1 MPPQQ
6 PTGLSAGEAR
16 ARLQTHGFNELP
28 QAHRRSIWRMAA
40 EVLRE
45 PMLQLLLAAGLIYL
59 VLGDRGEAFM
69 LMTFVALTIGISLHQ
84 ERRTEHVLEALRDLS
99 SPRALVLR
107 DGQRCRIAGREVVPG
122 DWLVLAEG
130 DRIPADAVVREA
142 QALQTDESLLT
153 GESVPVRKA
162 ASAEAVSS
170 PTWTTVRPG
179 GDDLPLVFAGSLV
192 VGGHG
197 LAEVVATGPRSQMG
211 AIGQA
216 LQAMEAMP
224 SALQRQ
230 TRQMVRLF
238 AVLGLGLSVL
248 VIALHGWLRGD
259 WLAAVL
265 SGITLAMSML
275 PQEFPLILTVF
286 MAMGA
291 WRLSHARVLV
301 RRASAIETL
310 GAATVLCTDKTGTL
324 TLNRMAVAELCVAG
338 QTWRVPPEVL
348 GLAGVVAHADATF
361 AQGTPSLPEA
371 FHPLLEFGVLASQT
385 EPLDP
390 MELALWRLAR
400 EQLPEPE
407 RAHMQTHLHPDWR
420 LAREY
425 ALSPELLA
433 MSHVWQQPGL
443 SQHLI
448 AAKGAPEAVADLCH
462 LPEVVRAEWRRQAEA
477 MAARGLR
484 VLGVAQARHEG
495 PAPGTSWPAIQH
507 DYDFEFLGLIGW
519 LDPLRPGVREAVA
532 RCREAGI
539 RVAMVTGDHPATALV
554 IAAQAGIDVRGGALR
569 GEALQDLSDAELAL
583 RVRDTHVF
591 ARVMPEQKL
600 RIVQALQASGEIV
613 AMTGDGVNDA
623 PSLKAAD
630 IGVAMGARGTDVAR
644 EAAALVLLDDDFQ
657 AIAQAVHLGR
667 RINDNLRKAMAFVL
681 AVHVPI
687 AGLTLWPLLAGWPLL
702 FMPVHIAFLEL
713 IIDPV
718 CSVVFEAEAA
728 EPDAMRRP
736 PRQPGEPLIDRA
748 QVLWSLL
755 QGVVVLACVGGW
767 YAWLLSPDASAQAW
781 LGGVDEA
788 QARTAGFVALVVAD
802 VALILS
808 NRTLTQPVWVALQ
821 RANGALWRMLL
832 LTSVVLAGILLW
844 PPVRSLFHFGPLSP
858 QALGGA
864 AAVGLVCLVL
874 LEGLKAG
881 RAARA
886 GAARRRHQRP

>member
-1 MPPQQ
+1 MDTPSPQ
-6 PTGLSAGEAR
+6 GLSQAEAR
-16 ARLQTHGFNELP
+16 ARLQAHGFNELP
-28 QAHRRSIWRMAA
+28 QTRQRSVWRMAA

-45 PMLQLLLAAGLIYL
+45 PMLQLLLAAGGIYL
-59 VLGDRGEAFM
+59 LLGDRGEALM

-84 ERRTEHVLEALRDLS
+84 ERRTERVLEALRDLS

-130 DRIPADAVVREA
+130 DRVPADAVVREA
-142 QALQTDESLLT
+142 QALQADESLLT

-162 ASAEAVSS
+162 ASGEAVSS
-170 PTWTTVRPG
+170 PAWAAVRPG
-179 GDDLPLVFAGSLV
+179 GDDLAMVFAGSLV

-197 LAEVVATGPRSQMG
+197 LAEVVATGARSQMG

-238 AVLGLGLSVL
+238 AVLGLGLSAL
-248 VIALHGWLRGD
+248 VIALHGCLRGD

-265 SGITLAMSML
+265 NGITLAMSML

-291 WRLSHARVLV
+291 WRLSAARVLV

-338 QTWRVPPEVL
+338 QTWRVT
-348 GLAGVVAHADATF
+348 H
-361 AQGTPSLPEA
+361 SLPEA
-371 FHPLLEFGVLASQT
+371 FHPLLEYGVLASQT

-390 MELALWRLAR
+390 MEQALWRLAR
-400 EQLPEPE
+400 EQLPEPD
-407 RAHMQTHLHPDWR
+407 RVHMQVHLHPDWR

-433 MSHVWQQPGL
+433 MSHVWEQPGH

-462 LPEVVRAEWRRQAEA
+462 LPEALRAEWRLQAEA

-495 PAPGTSWPAIQH
+495 PAPGEPWPAIQH

-519 LDPLRPGVREAVA
+519 LDPLRPGVQAAVA

-539 RVAMVTGDHPATALV
+539 RVAMVTGDHPATALA
-554 IAAQAGIDVRGGALR
+554 IAEQAGIDVRGGALR
-569 GEALQDLSDAELAL
+569 GEALQGLSDAELAL

-600 RIVQALQASGEIV
+600 RIVRALQASGEIV

-644 EAAALVLLDDDFQ
+644 EAASLVLLDDDFQ

-728 EPDAMRRP
+728 EPDAMGRP
-736 PRQPGEPLIDRA
+736 PRRPGAALIDRA

-755 QGVVVLACVGGW
+755 QGAVVLACVGGW
-767 YAWLLSPDASAQAW
+767 YAWLLSQDAGAQAW
-781 LGGVDEA
+781 LGALDEA

-808 NRTLTQPVWVALQ
+808 NRTLTQPVWVALG

-832 LTSVVLAGILLW
+832 ATGLVLGAILLW
-844 PPVRSLFHFGPLSP
+844 APLRGLFHFGPLSAP
-858 QALGGA
+858 VLGGA
-864 AAVGLVCLVL
+864 VAVGVACLLL
-874 LEGLKAG
+874 LELLK
-881 RAARA
+881 AARA
-886 GAARRRHQRP
+886 AGSVRTV

>member
-1 MPPQQ
+1 MAPHAPPPASASDPWPAAPQ
-6 PTGLSAGEAR
+6 GLSQTEAR
-16 ARLQTHGFNELP
+16 RRLETHGFNELP
-28 QAHRRSIWRMAA
+28 QARQRSVWRIVG
-40 EVLRE
+40 EVVRE

-59 VLGDRGEAFM
+59 LLGDRGEALM
-69 LMTFVALTIGISLHQ
+69 LMTFVVLTIGISLHQ
-84 ERRTEHVLEALRDLS
+84 ERRTERVLEALRDLS

-130 DRIPADAVVREA
+130 DRVPADAVVRDA
-142 QALQTDESLLT
+142 QALQADESLLT

-162 ASAEAVSS
+162 AVSAPMAPQDVAAL
-170 PTWTTVRPG
+170 RPG

-197 LAEVVATGPRSQMG
+197 LAEVVATGARSQMG

-216 LQAMEAMP
+216 LQAMDTLP
-224 SALQRQ
+224 SSLQRQ

-238 AVLGLGLSVL
+238 AVLGLGLSLL
-248 VIALHGWLRGD
+248 VMALHGWLRGD

-265 SGITLAMSML
+265 NGITLAMSML

-324 TLNRMAVAELCVAG
+324 TLNRMAVAELHVDGQHWCAPDVA
-338 QTWRVPPEVL
+338 PAAMPD
-348 GLAGVVAHADATF
+348 AG
-361 AQGTPSLPEA
+361 PSSPRPLPEH
-371 FHPLLEFGVLASQT
+371 FHTLLEFGVLASQR

-390 MELALWRLAR
+390 MELALWRLAG
-400 EQLPEPE
+400 QHLTDAE
-407 RAHMQTHLHPDWR
+407 RVHLHPDWR
-420 LAREY
+420 LTREY

-443 SQHLI
+443 SLHRV
-448 AAKGAPEAVADLCH
+448 ATKGAPEAVADLCH
-462 LPEVVRAEWRRQAEA
+462 LPEGRRAQLRREAEA
-477 MAARGLR
+477 MAERGLR
-484 VLGVAQARHEG
+484 VLGVARASREG
-495 PAPGTSWPAIQH
+495 PAPGEPWPAIQH
-507 DYDFEFLGLIGW
+507 DYDFEFLGLVGL

-539 RVAMVTGDHPATALV
+539 RVAMITGDHPATALA
-554 IAAQAGIDVRGGALR
+554 IAQQAGIDVRGGALR
-569 GEALQDLSDAELAL
+569 GEALQDMSAQELAL

-644 EAAALVLLDDDFQ
+644 EAASLVLLDDDFQ

-687 AGLTLWPLLAGWPLL
+687 AGLTLWPLLGGWPLL

-736 PRQPGEPLIDRA
+736 PRRPGAPLIDRG
-748 QVLWSLL
+748 QIIWSLL
-755 QGVVVLACVGGW
+755 QGALVLACVGGW
-767 YAWLLSPDASAQAW
+767 YGWLQMPGAAWQAW
-781 LGGVDEA
+781 LGPLDEA

-808 NRTLTQPVWVALQ
+808 NRTLSRPVWVALR

-832 LTSVVLAGILLW
+832 ATGLVLGGILWWAPL
-844 PPVRSLFHFGPLSP
+844 RGLFHFGVLSGP
-858 QALGGA
+858 ALGCA
-864 AAVGLVCLVL
+864 VAVGALCLLL
-874 LEGLKAG
+874 LEVLKA
-881 RAARA
+881 ARWRL
-886 GAARRRHQRP
+886 ARQSR

>member
-1 MPPQQ
+1 MAHDAAPTPFTPSQTEPQ
-6 PTGLSAGEAR
+6 GLSQAEAR
-16 ARLQTHGFNELP
+16 ARLTAHGFNELP
-28 QAHRRSIWRMAA
+28 QARKRSVWRMAGD
-40 EVLRE
+40 VVRE

-59 VLGDRGEAFM
+59 LLGDRGEALM

-84 ERRTEHVLEALRDLS
+84 ERRTERVLEALRDLS

-107 DGQRCRIAGREVVPG
+107 EGQRCRIAGREVVPG

-130 DRIPADAVVREA
+130 DRVPADAVVRDA
-142 QALQTDESLLT
+142 QALQVDESLLT

-162 ASAEAVSS
+162 AVSAPMAPQDVAAL
-170 PTWTTVRPG
+170 RPG

-197 LAEVVATGPRSQMG
+197 LAEVVATGARSQMG

-216 LQAMEAMP
+216 LQAMDAMP

-238 AVLGLGLSVL
+238 AVLGLGLSLL
-248 VIALHGWLRGD
+248 VMALHGWLRGD

-265 SGITLAMSML
+265 NGITLAMSML

-324 TLNRMAVAELCVAG
+324 TLNRMAVAELHVDGRHWSA
-338 QTWRVPPEVL
+338 PEVAAD
-348 GLAGVVAHADATF
+348 GGGAH
-361 AQGTPSLPEA
+361 LPEH
-371 FHPLLEFGVLASQT
+371 FHALLEFGVLASQR

-390 MELALWRLAR
+390 MELALWRLADQ
-400 EQLPEPE
+400 QLTEAE
-407 RAHMQTHLHPDWR
+407 RVHMQTHLHPDWR
-420 LAREY
+420 LTREY
-425 ALSPELLA
+425 ALSTELLA
-433 MSHVWQQPGL
+433 MSHVWQQPGRSL
-443 SQHLI
+443 YMV
-448 AAKGAPEAVADLCH
+448 ATKGAPEAVADLCH
-462 LPEVVRAEWRRQAEA
+462 LPEDRRVRLRREAEA
-477 MAARGLR
+477 MAERGLR
-484 VLGVAQARHEG
+484 VLGVARASREG
-495 PAPGTSWPAIQH
+495 PPPGESWPAIQH
-507 DYDFEFLGLIGW
+507 DYDFEFLGLVGL

-539 RVAMVTGDHPATALV
+539 RVAMVTGDHPATALA
-554 IAAQAGIDVRGGALR
+554 IAQQAGIDVRGGALR
-569 GEALQDLSDAELAL
+569 GEALQDMSAQALAL

-644 EAAALVLLDDDFQ
+644 EAASLVLLDDDFQ

-687 AGLTLWPLLAGWPLL
+687 AGLTLWPLLGGWPLL

-736 PRQPGEPLIDRA
+736 PRRPGAPLIDRG
-748 QVLWSLL
+748 QIVWSLL
-755 QGVVVLACVGGW
+755 QGLLVLACVGGW
-767 YAWLLSPDASAQAW
+767 YAWLQMPQGAWRAW
-781 LGGVDEA
+781 LGPLDEA

-808 NRTLTQPVWVALQ
+808 NRTLSRPVWVALR

-832 LTSVVLAGILLW
+832 ATGLVLGGILWWAPL
-844 PPVRSLFHFGPLSP
+844 RGLFHFGVLSGP
-858 QALGGA
+858 ALGCA
-864 AAVGLVCLVL
+864 VAVGALCLLL
-874 LEGLKAG
+874 LELLKA
-881 RAARA
+881 ARWRL
-886 GAARRRHQRP
+886 ARQ

>member
-1 MPPQQ
+1 MAHDTPPVPFPPSQAEPQ
-6 PTGLSAGEAR
+6 GLSQAEAR
-16 ARLQTHGFNELP
+16 ARLAAHGFNELP
-28 QAHRRSIWRMAA
+28 QARKRSVWRMAGD
-40 EVLRE
+40 VVRE

-59 VLGDRGEAFM
+59 LLGDRGEALM

-84 ERRTEHVLEALRDLS
+84 ERRTERVLEALRDLS

-107 DGQRCRIAGREVVPG
+107 EGQRCRIAGREVVPG

-130 DRIPADAVVREA
+130 DRVPADAVVRDA
-142 QALQTDESLLT
+142 QALQVDESLLT

-162 ASAEAVSS
+162 AVSAPMSHQELAAS
-170 PTWTTVRPG
+170 RPG
-179 GDDLPLVFAGSLV
+179 GDDRPLVFAGSLV

-197 LAEVVATGPRSQMG
+197 LAEVVATGARSQMG

-216 LQAMEAMP
+216 LQAMDAMP

-238 AVLGLGLSVL
+238 AVLGLGLSLL
-248 VIALHGWLRGD
+248 VMALHGWLRGD

-265 SGITLAMSML
+265 NGITLAMSML

-324 TLNRMAVAELCVAG
+324 TLNRMAVAELHVDG
-338 QTWRVPPEVL
+338 QHWSAPEVAAD
-348 GLAGVVAHADATF
+348 GGGGAH
-361 AQGTPSLPEA
+361 LPEH
-371 FHPLLEFGVLASQT
+371 FHTLLEFGVLASQR

-390 MELALWRLAR
+390 MELALWRLA
-400 EQLPEPE
+400 EQQLTEAE
-407 RAHMQTHLHPDWR
+407 RVHMQTHLHPDWR
-420 LAREY
+420 LTREY
-425 ALSPELLA
+425 VLSPELLA
-433 MSHVWQQPGL
+433 MSHVWQQPGRSL
-443 SQHLI
+443 YMV
-448 AAKGAPEAVADLCH
+448 ATKGAPEAVADLCH
-462 LPEVVRAEWRRQAEA
+462 LPQERRVRLRQEAEA
-477 MAARGLR
+477 MAERGLR
-484 VLGVAQARHEG
+484 VLGVARASREG
-495 PAPGTSWPAIQH
+495 PPPGEPWPAIQH
-507 DYDFEFLGLIGW
+507 DYDFEFLGLVGL

-539 RVAMVTGDHPATALV
+539 RVAMVTGDHPATALA
-554 IAAQAGIDVRGGALR
+554 IAQQAGIDVRGGALR
-569 GEALQDLSDAELAL
+569 GEALQDMSAPELAL
-583 RVRDTHVF
+583 RARDTHVF

-644 EAAALVLLDDDFQ
+644 EAASLVLLDDDFQ

-687 AGLTLWPLLAGWPLL
+687 AGLTLWPLLGGWPLL

-736 PRQPGEPLIDRA
+736 PRRPGAPLIDRG
-748 QVLWSLL
+748 QMVWSLL
-755 QGVVVLACVGGW
+755 QGLLVLACVGGW
-767 YAWLLSPDASAQAW
+767 YAWLQMPSEAWRAW
-781 LGGVDEA
+781 LGPLDEA

-808 NRTLTQPVWVALQ
+808 NRTLSRPVWVALR

-832 LTSVVLAGILLW
+832 ATGLVLGGILWWAPL
-844 PPVRSLFHFGPLSP
+844 RGLFHFGVLSGP
-858 QALGGA
+858 ALGCA
-864 AAVGLVCLVL
+864 VAVGALCLLL
-874 LEGLKAG
+874 LELLKA
-881 RAARA
+881 ARWRL
-886 GAARRRHQRP
+886 ARQ

>member
-1 MPPQQ
+1 MDTPSSQ
-6 PTGLSAGEAR
+6 GLSQAEAR
-16 ARLQTHGFNELP
+16 ARLQAHGFNELP
-28 QAHRRSIWRMAA
+28 QARQRSVWRMAVD
-40 EVLRE
+40 VLRE
-45 PMLQLLLAAGLIYL
+45 PMLQLLLAAGVIYL
-59 VLGDRGEAFM
+59 LLGDRGEALM

-84 ERRTEHVLEALRDLS
+84 ERRTERVLEALRDLS

-130 DRIPADAVVREA
+130 DRVPADAVVREA
-142 QALQTDESLLT
+142 QALQADESLLT

-162 ASAEAVSS
+162 ASGEAVSS
-170 PTWTTVRPG
+170 TTWAAVRPG
-179 GDDLPLVFAGSLV
+179 GDDLPMVFAGSLV
-192 VGGHG
+192 VAGHG
-197 LAEVVATGPRSQMG
+197 LAEVVATGARSQMG

-238 AVLGLGLSVL
+238 AVLGLGLSAL
-248 VIALHGWLRGD
+248 VIVLHGLLRGD

-291 WRLSHARVLV
+291 WRLSAARVLV

-338 QTWRVPPEVL
+338 QTWRVPPAEPL
-348 GLAGVVAHADATF
+348 
-361 AQGTPSLPEA
+361 TPSLPEA
-371 FHPLLEFGVLASQT
+371 FHPLLEYGVLASQT

-407 RAHMQTHLHPDWR
+407 RVHMQTHLHPDWR

-433 MSHVWQQPGL
+433 MSHVWEQPGH

-462 LPEVVRAEWRRQAEA
+462 LPEALRAEWRQQAEA

-484 VLGVAQARHEG
+484 VLGVAQARREG
-495 PAPGTSWPAIQH
+495 PAPGEAWPAIQH

-519 LDPLRPGVREAVA
+519 LDPLRPGVQAAVA

-539 RVAMVTGDHPATALV
+539 RVAMVTGDHPATALA
-554 IAAQAGIDVRGGALR
+554 IAKQAGIDVRGGALR
-569 GEALQDLSDAELAL
+569 GEALQGLSDADLAL

-600 RIVQALQASGEIV
+600 RIVRALQASGEIV

-644 EAAALVLLDDDFQ
+644 EAASLVLLDDDFQ

-736 PRQPGEPLIDRA
+736 PRRPGAPLIDRA

-755 QGVVVLACVGGW
+755 QGAVVLVCVGGW
-767 YAWLLSPDASAQAW
+767 YAWLQLPEAGAQTW
-781 LGGVDEA
+781 LGALDEA

-808 NRTLTQPVWVALQ
+808 NRTLTQPVWVALR

-832 LTSVVLAGILLW
+832 GIVVVLGGILLW
-844 PPVRSLFHFGPLSP
+844 APLRGLFHFGPLSAP
-858 QALGGA
+858 ALGGA
-864 AAVGLVCLVL
+864 VAVGVACLLL
-874 LEGLKAG
+874 LELLKAACAVVAS
-881 RAARA
+881 RTV
-886 GAARRRHQRP
+886 

>member
-1 MPPQQ
+1 MIP
-6 PTGLSAGEAR
+6 
-16 ARLQTHGFNELP
+16 
-28 QAHRRSIWRMAA
+28 
-40 EVLRE
+40 
-45 PMLQLLLAAGLIYL
+45 
-59 VLGDRGEAFM
+59 
-69 LMTFVALTIGISLHQ
+69 
-84 ERRTEHVLEALRDLS
+84 RTEAAFLDGDL
-99 SPRALVLR
+99 
-107 DGQRCRIAGREVVPG
+107 
-122 DWLVLAEG
+122 
-130 DRIPADAVVREA
+130 
-142 QALQTDESLLT
+142 
-153 GESVPVRKA
+153 PVRKA

-170 PTWTTVRPG
+170 RSWGTVRQG

-197 LAEVVATGPRSQMG
+197 LAEVVATGASSQMG
-211 AIGQA
+211 GIGQA
-216 LQAMEAMP
+216 LRGIQDMP

-238 AVLGLGLSVL
+238 AALGLGLSL
-248 VIALHGWLRGD
+248 VVMALHAWLRGD
-259 WLAAVL
+259 GLAAL
-265 SGITLAMSML
+265 LNGITLAMSML

-338 QTWRVPPEVL
+338 QTWRV
-348 GLAGVVAHADATF
+348 ADAGEAA
-361 AQGTPSLPEA
+361 AQGAPSLPEA
-371 FHPLLEFGVLASQT
+371 FHALLEFGVLASQT

-390 MELALWRLAR
+390 MEQALWRLAR

-407 RAHMQTHLHPDWR
+407 REHMQSHLHPDWR
-420 LAREY
+420 LTREY
-425 ALSPELLA
+425 ALTPELLA
-433 MSHVWQQPGL
+433 MSHVWQRPGL

-448 AAKGAPEAVADLCH
+448 AAKGASEAVADLCH
-462 LPEVVRAEWRRQAEA
+462 LPEAVRAEWRQQAEA

-484 VLGVAQARHEG
+484 VLGVAQAHHEG
-495 PAPGTSWPAIQH
+495 PAPGASWPAIQH
-507 DYDFEFLGLIGW
+507 DYDFAFLGLIGW
-519 LDPLRPGVREAVA
+519 LDPLRPGVCEAVA

-539 RVAMVTGDHPATALV
+539 RVAMVTGDHPATALA

-569 GEALQDLSDAELAL
+569 GEVLQDLSDADLAL

-644 EAAALVLLDDDFQ
+644 EAASLVLLDDDFQ

-687 AGLTLWPLLAGWPLL
+687 AGLTLWPLLGGWPLL

-736 PRQPGEPLIDRA
+736 PRQPGEPLIDRS
-748 QVLWSLL
+748 QMLWSLL
-755 QGVVVLACVGGW
+755 QGAVVMACVSGW
-767 YAWLLSPDASAQAW
+767 YACLLSPGAGAQAW
-781 LGGVDEA
+781 LGAVDEA

-881 RAARA
+881 RAAWA
-886 GAARRRHQRP
+886 GAARRQPPRP

>member
-1 MPPQQ
+1 MAHDAAPTLFTPSQTEPQ
-6 PTGLSAGEAR
+6 GLSQAEAR
-16 ARLQTHGFNELP
+16 ARLTAHGFNELP
-28 QAHRRSIWRMAA
+28 QARKRSVWRMAGD
-40 EVLRE
+40 VVRE

-59 VLGDRGEAFM
+59 LLGDRGEALM

-84 ERRTEHVLEALRDLS
+84 ERRTERVLEALRDLS

-107 DGQRCRIAGREVVPG
+107 EGQRCRIAGREVVPG

-130 DRIPADAVVREA
+130 DRVPADAVVRDA
-142 QALQTDESLLT
+142 QALQVDESLLT

-162 ASAEAVSS
+162 AVSAPMAPQV
-170 PTWTTVRPG
+170 VAALRPG

-197 LAEVVATGPRSQMG
+197 LAEVVATGARSQMG

-216 LQAMEAMP
+216 LQAMDAMP

-238 AVLGLGLSVL
+238 AVLGIGLSLL
-248 VIALHGWLRGD
+248 VMALHGWLRGD

-265 SGITLAMSML
+265 NGITLAMSML

-324 TLNRMAVAELCVAG
+324 TLNRMAVAELHVDGRHWSA
-338 QTWRVPPEVL
+338 PEVAAD
-348 GLAGVVAHADATF
+348 GGGAH
-361 AQGTPSLPEA
+361 LPEH
-371 FHPLLEFGVLASQT
+371 FHSLLEFGVLASQR

-390 MELALWRLAR
+390 MEQALWRLADQ
-400 EQLPEPE
+400 QLTEAE
-407 RAHMQTHLHPDWR
+407 RVHMQTHLHPDWR
-420 LAREY
+420 LTREY
-425 ALSPELLA
+425 ALSTELLA
-433 MSHVWQQPGL
+433 MSHVWQQPGRSL
-443 SQHLI
+443 YMV
-448 AAKGAPEAVADLCH
+448 ATKGAPEAVADLCH
-462 LPEVVRAEWRRQAEA
+462 LPEDRRVRLRREAEA
-477 MAARGLR
+477 MAERGLR
-484 VLGVAQARHEG
+484 VLGVARASREG
-495 PAPGTSWPAIQH
+495 PPPGESWPAIQH
-507 DYDFEFLGLIGW
+507 DYDFEFLGLVGL

-539 RVAMVTGDHPATALV
+539 RVAMVTGDHPATALA
-554 IAAQAGIDVRGGALR
+554 IAQQAGIDVRGGALR
-569 GEALQDLSDAELAL
+569 GEALQDMSAQALAL

-644 EAAALVLLDDDFQ
+644 EAASLVLLDDDFQ

-687 AGLTLWPLLAGWPLL
+687 AGLTLWPLLGGWPLL

-736 PRQPGEPLIDRA
+736 PRRPGAPLIDRG
-748 QVLWSLL
+748 QIVWSLL
-755 QGVVVLACVGGW
+755 QGLLVLACVGGW
-767 YAWLLSPDASAQAW
+767 YAWLQMPQGAWRAW
-781 LGGVDEA
+781 LGPLDEA

-808 NRTLTQPVWVALQ
+808 NRTLSRPVWVALR

-832 LTSVVLAGILLW
+832 ATGLVLGGILWWAPL
-844 PPVRSLFHFGPLSP
+844 RGLFHFGVLSGP
-858 QALGGA
+858 AMGCA
-864 AAVGLVCLVL
+864 VAVGALCLLL
-874 LEGLKAG
+874 LELLKA
-881 RAARA
+881 ARWRL
-886 GAARRRHQRP
+886 ARQ

>member
-1 MPPQQ
+1 MAHDAAPTPFTPSQAEPQ
-6 PTGLSAGEAR
+6 GLSQAEAR
-16 ARLQTHGFNELP
+16 ARLTAHGFNELP
-28 QAHRRSIWRMAA
+28 QARKRSVWRMAGD
-40 EVLRE
+40 VVRE

-59 VLGDRGEAFM
+59 LLGDRGEALM

-84 ERRTEHVLEALRDLS
+84 ERRTERVLEALRDLS

-107 DGQRCRIAGREVVPG
+107 EGQRCRIAGREVVPG

-130 DRIPADAVVREA
+130 DRVPADAVVRDA
-142 QALQTDESLLT
+142 QALQVDESLLT

-162 ASAEAVSS
+162 AVSAPMAPQV
-170 PTWTTVRPG
+170 VAALRPG

-197 LAEVVATGPRSQMG
+197 LAEVVATGARSQMG

-216 LQAMEAMP
+216 LQAMDAMP

-238 AVLGLGLSVL
+238 AVLGIGLSLL
-248 VIALHGWLRGD
+248 VMALHGWLRGD

-265 SGITLAMSML
+265 NGITLAMSML

-324 TLNRMAVAELCVAG
+324 TLNRMAVAELHVDGRHWSA
-338 QTWRVPPEVL
+338 PEVAAD
-348 GLAGVVAHADATF
+348 GGGAH
-361 AQGTPSLPEA
+361 LPEH
-371 FHPLLEFGVLASQT
+371 FHSLLEFGVLASQR

-390 MELALWRLAR
+390 MEQALWRLADQ
-400 EQLPEPE
+400 QLTEAE
-407 RAHMQTHLHPDWR
+407 RVHMQTHLHPDWR
-420 LAREY
+420 LTREY
-425 ALSPELLA
+425 ALSTELLA
-433 MSHVWQQPGL
+433 MSHVWQQPGRSL
-443 SQHLI
+443 YMV
-448 AAKGAPEAVADLCH
+448 ATKGAPEAVADLCH
-462 LPEVVRAEWRRQAEA
+462 LPEDRRVRLRREAEA
-477 MAARGLR
+477 MAERGLR
-484 VLGVAQARHEG
+484 VLGVARASREG
-495 PAPGTSWPAIQH
+495 PPPGESWPAIQH
-507 DYDFEFLGLIGW
+507 DYDFEFLGLVGL

-539 RVAMVTGDHPATALV
+539 RVAMVTGDHPATALA
-554 IAAQAGIDVRGGALR
+554 IAQQAGIDVRGGALR
-569 GEALQDLSDAELAL
+569 GEALQDMSAQALAL

-644 EAAALVLLDDDFQ
+644 EAASLVLLDDDFQ

-687 AGLTLWPLLAGWPLL
+687 AGLTLWPLLGGWPLL

-736 PRQPGEPLIDRA
+736 PRRPGAPLIDRG
-748 QVLWSLL
+748 QIVWSLL
-755 QGVVVLACVGGW
+755 QGLLVLACVGGW
-767 YAWLLSPDASAQAW
+767 YAWLQMPQGAWRAW
-781 LGGVDEA
+781 LGPLDEA

-808 NRTLTQPVWVALQ
+808 NRTLSRPVWVALR

-832 LTSVVLAGILLW
+832 ATGLVLGGILWWAPL
-844 PPVRSLFHFGPLSP
+844 RGLFHFGVLSGP
-858 QALGGA
+858 AMGCA
-864 AAVGLVCLVL
+864 VAVGALCLLL
-874 LEGLKAG
+874 LELLKA
-881 RAARA
+881 ARWRL
-886 GAARRRHQRP
+886 ARQ

>member
-1 MPPQQ
+1 MDTPSPQ
-6 PTGLSAGEAR
+6 GLSQAEAR
-16 ARLQTHGFNELP
+16 ARLQAHGFNELP
-28 QAHRRSIWRMAA
+28 QTRQRSVWRMAA

-45 PMLQLLLAAGLIYL
+45 PMLQLLLAAGGIYL
-59 VLGDRGEAFM
+59 LLGDRGEALM

-84 ERRTEHVLEALRDLS
+84 ERRTERVLEALRDLS

-130 DRIPADAVVREA
+130 DRVPADAVVREA
-142 QALQTDESLLT
+142 QALQADESLLT

-162 ASAEAVSS
+162 ASGEAVSS
-170 PTWTTVRPG
+170 PAWAAVRPG
-179 GDDLPLVFAGSLV
+179 GDDLAMVFAGSLV

-197 LAEVVATGPRSQMG
+197 LAEVVATGARSQMG

-238 AVLGLGLSVL
+238 AVLGLGLSAL
-248 VIALHGWLRGD
+248 VIALHGCLRGD

-265 SGITLAMSML
+265 NGITLAMSML

-291 WRLSHARVLV
+291 WRLSAARVLV

-338 QTWRVPPEVL
+338 QTWRVT
-348 GLAGVVAHADATF
+348 D
-361 AQGTPSLPEA
+361 SLPEA
-371 FHPLLEFGVLASQT
+371 FHPLLEYGVLASQT

-390 MELALWRLAR
+390 MEQALWRLAR
-400 EQLPEPE
+400 EQLPEPD
-407 RAHMQTHLHPDWR
+407 RIHMQVHLHPDWR

-433 MSHVWQQPGL
+433 MSHVWEQPGH

-462 LPEVVRAEWRRQAEA
+462 LPEALRAVWRLQAEA

-495 PAPGTSWPAIQH
+495 PAPGEPWPAIQH

-519 LDPLRPGVREAVA
+519 LDPLRPGVQAAVA

-539 RVAMVTGDHPATALV
+539 RVAMVTGDHPATALA
-554 IAAQAGIDVRGGALR
+554 IAEQAGIDVRGGALR
-569 GEALQDLSDAELAL
+569 GEALQGLSDAELAL

-600 RIVQALQASGEIV
+600 RIVRALQASGEIV

-644 EAAALVLLDDDFQ
+644 EAASLVLLDDDFQ

-736 PRQPGEPLIDRA
+736 PRRPGAALIDRA

-755 QGVVVLACVGGW
+755 QGAVVLACVGGW
-767 YAWLLSPDASAQAW
+767 YAWLLSQDAGAQAW
-781 LGGVDEA
+781 LGALDEA

-808 NRTLTQPVWVALQ
+808 NRTLTQPVWVALG

-832 LTSVVLAGILLW
+832 ATGLVLGCILLW
-844 PPVRSLFHFGPLSP
+844 APLRGLFHFGPLSAP
-858 QALGGA
+858 VLGGA
-864 AAVGLVCLVL
+864 VAVGVACLLL
-874 LEGLKAG
+874 LELLK
-881 RAARA
+881 AARA
-886 GAARRRHQRP
+886 AGSVRTV